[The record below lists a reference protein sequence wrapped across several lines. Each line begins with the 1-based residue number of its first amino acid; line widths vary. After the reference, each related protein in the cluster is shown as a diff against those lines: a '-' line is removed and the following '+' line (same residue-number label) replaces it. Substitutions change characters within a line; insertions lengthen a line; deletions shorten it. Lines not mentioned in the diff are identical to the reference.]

1 MDKKE
6 FLQSLE
12 NMNLTIEDL
21 TEKFTYKNYKV
32 AWEDSSLY
40 IEKDGEIIFCIADFS
55 IRKIYV
61 SYNEDLAL
69 LDISCMEDI
78 DTESDHFIFSF
89 EKEKFIQFYYLNK
102 NLSW

>member
-21 TEKFTYKNYKV
+21 TENFTYKNYKV
-32 AWEDSSLY
+32 AWENSSLY

-55 IRKIYV
+55 IKKIYV

-69 LDISCMEDI
+69 LDISCMEDM
-78 DTESDHFIFSF
+78 DTESDHFMFSF

-102 NLSW
+102 DLSW